1 MTKYY
6 KISKRI
12 LPKLHKL
19 HVVFKN
25 FLYIIRLTI
34 TIIINVYHL
43 IVRQVDKK

>member
-34 TIIINVYHL
+34 TIINVYHL